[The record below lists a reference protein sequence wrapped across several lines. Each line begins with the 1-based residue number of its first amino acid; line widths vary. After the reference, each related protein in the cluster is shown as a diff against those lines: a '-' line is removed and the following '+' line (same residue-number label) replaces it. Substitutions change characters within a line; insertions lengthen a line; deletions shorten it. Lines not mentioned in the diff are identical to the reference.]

1 MAGTETIAI
10 TLSELTC
17 SAVPPPVP
25 PAPARKKL
33 AQGSDPAIVLPPEA
47 KLAPRS
53 RRDSVKTAKVGR
65 LAKPKQ
71 RPELREGMRAGAWKI
86 GNELGKGG
94 MASVHA
100 VTHCVFG
107 KRAALKIAH
116 ASILGPQFT
125 VETFL
130 REARIAN
137 LVDHPAVTD
146 VFSTGSFDNR
156 PYLVMERLSG
166 ETLGAR
172 MERGPLERSEAI
184 DILLELC
191 DVLAAAHKAGVV
203 HRDLKLD
210 NVFLLDTP
218 GRKLKLLDW
227 GVAAV
232 LDEPDPMAGMIA
244 GTLTYVAPEQARG
257 DTLTPA
263 ADVYSLAVLAYQ
275 LLLGE
280 PPFAAKDDLELLRKH
295 LHAAP
300 PVPSTLWAE
309 IPADLE
315 AVLQGMLAK
324 NAEDRPTLDEV
335 VLVLTQMRGELAPAS
350 PKRRRF
356 LPSIFPARVLGAALA
371 IAAAA
376 LSVAAMG

>member
-1 MAGTETIAI
+1 MAGTETMTI
-10 TLSELTC
+10 TLTELEC
-17 SAVPPPVP
+17 AAVPPPI
-25 PAPARKKL
+25 PAAACKAKL
-33 AQGSDPAIVLPPEA
+33 AYGSDPAIVLPPA
-47 KLAPRS
+47 TKAGVRS
-53 RRDSVKTAKVGR
+53 RRQSARTVRIGKLG
-65 LAKPKQ
+65 KPKT
-71 RPELREGMRAGAWKI
+71 RPELREGARAGAWKV
-86 GNELGKGG
+86 GRELGKGG

-100 VTHCVFG
+100 VTHGVFG

-116 ASILGPQFT
+116 HDIISPTFT

-137 LVDHPAVTD
+137 LVDHPAVAD
-146 VFSTGSFDNR
+146 VFATGSFDNR
-156 PYLVMERLSG
+156 PYLVMEMLSG

-172 MERGPLERSEAI
+172 VERGPLARGEAI
-184 DILLELC
+184 EILLELC
-191 DVLAAAHKAGVV
+191 EVLAAAHRAGVV

-210 NVFLLDTP
+210 NVFLLDSP
-218 GRKLKLLDW
+218 GRRLKLLDW

-232 LDEPDPMAGMIA
+232 LDEPDPMTGMVA
-244 GTLTYVAPEQARG
+244 GTLTYVAPEQVRG
-257 DTLTPA
+257 DGLTSA

-280 PPFAAKDDLELLRKH
+280 PPFAATDDLELIRKH
-295 LHAAP
+295 VHSAP

-315 AVLQGMLAK
+315 ALLQGMLAK
-324 NAEDRPTLDEV
+324 QAEDRPTLDEV
-335 VLVLTQMRGELAPAS
+335 VLVLSQMRGELAPPA
-350 PKRRRF
+350 PKRRSF

>member
-1 MAGTETIAI
+1 MAGTETMTI
-10 TLSELTC
+10 TLSDLAC
-17 SAVPPPVP
+17 AAVPPPL
-25 PAPARKKL
+25 PAPVRRKL

-47 KLAPRS
+47 TTAGRS
-53 RRDSVKTAKVGR
+53 RRDPVKTARGK
-65 LAKPKQ
+65 LSKAKQ
-71 RPELREGMRAGAWKI
+71 RRELGEGVRAGAWKV
-86 GNELGKGG
+86 GHELGKGG

-116 ASILGPQFT
+116 TSILSSTFT

-130 REARIAN
+130 REARITN

-146 VFSTGSFDNR
+146 VFATGSYDNR
-156 PYLVMERLSG
+156 PYLVMEQLSG

-172 MERGPLERSEAI
+172 VDRGPLPRGEAI
-184 DILLELC
+184 EILLELC
-191 DVLAAAHKAGVV
+191 DVLAAAHGAGVV

-232 LDEPDPMAGMIA
+232 RDEPDPLAGMIA
-244 GTLTYVAPEQARG
+244 GTLTYVAPEQIRG
-257 DTLTPA
+257 ETLTPA

-280 PPFAAKDDLELLRKH
+280 PPFAAKDDLELIRKH
-295 LHAAP
+295 MHAAP
-300 PVPSTLWAE
+300 PVPATLWAE
-309 IPADLE
+309 IPGDLQ
-315 AVLQGMLAK
+315 ALLQGMLAK
-324 NAEDRPTLDEV
+324 HAADRPTLDEV
-335 VLVLTQMRGELAPAS
+335 VVVLTQMRGELAPPA
-350 PKRRRF
+350 PKRRAF

-376 LSVAAMG
+376 LSVATLV

>member
-1 MAGTETIAI
+1 MAGTET
-10 TLSELTC
+10 LTIMLTQPAC
-17 SAVPPPVP
+17 RAVPPPVP
-25 PAPARKKL
+25 PKKL
-33 AQGSDPAIVLPPEA
+33 AQGSDPAIVLPPEVKAAARRRESA
-47 KLAPRS
+47 K
-53 RRDSVKTAKVGR
+53 TMKVGK
-65 LAKPKQ
+65 LGKPKT
-71 RPELREGMRAGAWKI
+71 RPEIREGARAGAWTI
-86 GNELGKGG
+86 GRELGKGG

-100 VTHCVFG
+100 VTHSVFG

-116 ASILGPQFT
+116 ADILSPHFT
-125 VETFL
+125 YETFL
-130 REARIAN
+130 REARIVN

-156 PYLVMERLSG
+156 PYLVMEQLSG

-172 MERGPLERSEAI
+172 ADRGPIDRSEVI
-184 DILLELC
+184 EILLELC
-191 DVLAAAHKAGVV
+191 DVLGAAHAANVV

-210 NVFLLDTP
+210 NVFLLDAP

-232 LDEPDPMAGMIA
+232 LGEPDPLAGMVA
-244 GTLTYVAPEQARG
+244 GTLTYVAPDQVRG
-257 DTLTPA
+257 DDLTPA

-280 PPFAAKDDLELLRKH
+280 PPFSSPNDLELLRKH
-295 LHAAP
+295 LHQP
-300 PVPSTLWAE
+300 PPMPSTRWPE

-315 AVLQGMLAK
+315 ALLLGMLAK
-324 NAEDRPTLDEV
+324 RAEDRPTLEEV
-335 VLVLTQMRGELAPAS
+335 VLVLTQTRRELAPVVAA
-350 PKRRRF
+350 PERRRF
-356 LPSIFPARVLGAALA
+356 LPSVFPVRVFGAALA